1 MPYIHD
7 TPSPPAPQDVP
18 EESLTHQERILR
30 TFYANSPP
38 PLANHVISCTMH
50 VTSLDPLEYDMRI
63 IINRTSAP
71 PRVQLLGP
79 LGRLTVS
86 YYTERSVTSNGIT
99 PDLVETHLLSFSD
112 NSQMATTF
120 HANMHQV
127 RWERFLIV
135 GFEFPANT
143 INYVINTVN
152 NRGEQGISRGTIRTM
167 QRLHLQTTFD
177 RNSIYP
183 RQQLV
188 SEPRLLSSSESSSEL
203 SSGSES

>member
-18 EESLTHQERILR
+18 EESVTRRERILR
-30 TFYANSPP
+30 TFYANAPP

-71 PRVQLLGP
+71 PRVQFLEP
-79 LGRLTVS
+79 LGRVVVS
-86 YYTERSVTSNGIT
+86 YYTEGSVTSDGIT
-99 PDLVETHLLSFSD
+99 PDLVEIHFLDFSD
-112 NSQMATTF
+112 NSRMAMTF
-120 HANMHQV
+120 HANMHGV
-127 RWERFLIV
+127 RWEEFLIV
-135 GFEFPANT
+135 GFEFPAST

-152 NRGEQGISRGTIRTM
+152 NRGEQGTRPGRIRSM

-177 RNSIYP
+177 RDSIYP
-183 RQQLV
+183 QQQLV
-188 SEPRLLSSSESSSEL
+188 SEPRLLSNSESSS
-203 SSGSES
+203 GPES